1 MNKNINNIIRLYLL
15 PSKSIINSNKRIC
28 LNELMDNTQYILY
41 DLNRNQ
47 ALILRNMNEYIGDLM
62 GCKNYNNTKY
72 YYDNVF
78 SFGWLI
84 IFKD

>member
-15 PSKSIINSNKRIC
+15 PSKFEVKSNKSIC
-28 LNELMDNTQYILY
+28 LNELIDSTQYILY

-47 ALILRNMNEYIGDLM
+47 AIILRDNDAVIGDLM

-84 IFKD
+84 VFKD